1 MRHTHTH
8 THSLSLSDDD
18 DDDDII
24 NLNKTLLVLMSFVAL
39 VVGTTAT
46 SPNIGALRQ
55 EFVDQQGLDIVGH
68 ILAQTT
74 EDGEIKQCCLSILRS
89 IGEQG
94 WLVDSRWLQ
103 TLRKELT
110 SLASST
116 DAYAPGIARV
126 GGVRLAV
133 EATKSMHVDTVIHAT
148 ACLSNITFPGAADS
162 SMCQPLW
169 PVERLYL
176 LVDSALSLC
185 VCVCVSDA
193 CHVQTEF
200 VTCLYARMASMRW
213 SRHCATTR
221 KMHK

>member
-8 THSLSLSDDD
+8 THTLSLSLSLSLSDDDDDD

-94 WLVDSRWLQ
+94 WLVDSRWL
-103 TLRKELT
+103 
-110 SLASST
+110 
-116 DAYAPGIARV
+116 IRV
-126 GGVRLAV
+126 GCRLCAKNSHLLHHPQMLTPQALRALA
-133 EATKSMHVDTVIHAT
+133 EFDWQSR
-148 ACLSNITFPGAADS
+148 
-162 SMCQPLW
+162 QPS
-169 PVERLYL
+169 PCM
-176 LVDSALSLC
+176 SI
-185 VCVCVSDA
+185 
-193 CHVQTEF
+193 Q
-200 VTCLYARMASMRW
+200 
-213 SRHCATTR
+213 
-221 KMHK
+221 